1 MPDLETVVNTTGLTR
16 WEVIALIAVLIL
28 STAVLCSWCF
38 WRFFKKKRPKD
49 KKKDGKKQVRKEAGM
64 SQGLTGVLQ
73 DDEDFLV
80 DNEEEMDIKEEL
92 EIKQDSRKEYLG
104 KFQYKVHGYMVVPR
118 AVFSIDVKIGNLIL
132 KYSISFFLSPCSKGN
147 QKPPGYYI
155 IIKCG

>member
-1 MPDLETVVNTTGLTR
+1 METVVNRTGLSR
-16 WEVIALIAVLIL
+16 WQAITLIAVLIF

-49 KKKDGKKQVRKEAGM
+49 KKKDGKKQVSIEG
-64 SQGLTGVLQ
+64 SCILPYLTDILK

-104 KFQYKVHGYMVVPR
+104 KFQYKVTR
-118 AVFSIDVKIGNLIL
+118 CIDVKNGNV
-132 KYSISFFLSPCSKGN
+132 ISK
-147 QKPPGYYI
+147 
-155 IIKCG
+155 